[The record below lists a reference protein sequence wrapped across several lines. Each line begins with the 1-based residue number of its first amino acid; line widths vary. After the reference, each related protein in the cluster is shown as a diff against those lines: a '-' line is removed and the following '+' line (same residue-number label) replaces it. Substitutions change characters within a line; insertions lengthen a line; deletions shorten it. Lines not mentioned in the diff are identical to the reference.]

1 VSRPCLKKKMRKI
14 WIVGL
19 FLAILALDQIV
30 KWWVINYQPSFVLT
44 NNNFFGLV
52 GNNSF
57 SLLLSI
63 LAIVILLLTMVKE
76 HQNFLLMAIIFA
88 GALSNI
94 ADRIF
99 RGGVVDYFQFFY
111 WSINLADLAIILG
124 ICFYVY
130 KIVTSGQR
138 PAGN

>member
-1 VSRPCLKKKMRKI
+1 MRKI